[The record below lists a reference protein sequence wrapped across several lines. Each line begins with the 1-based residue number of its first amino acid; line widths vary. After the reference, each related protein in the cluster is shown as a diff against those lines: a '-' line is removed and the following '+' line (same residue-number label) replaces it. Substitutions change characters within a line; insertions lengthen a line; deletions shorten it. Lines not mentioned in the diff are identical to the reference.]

1 MKKVLEDKLWQ
12 TKKDYIEF
20 LNELVVPDK
29 DDERWIIGGKNRC
42 TGRSN
47 YGVMLKRYDPIGF
60 QVGYKEWVENER
72 V

>member
-1 MKKVLEDKLWQ
+1 MAS
-12 TKKDYIEF
+12 KKDYIEF

-60 QVGYKEWVENER
+60 QVGYREWVENGG